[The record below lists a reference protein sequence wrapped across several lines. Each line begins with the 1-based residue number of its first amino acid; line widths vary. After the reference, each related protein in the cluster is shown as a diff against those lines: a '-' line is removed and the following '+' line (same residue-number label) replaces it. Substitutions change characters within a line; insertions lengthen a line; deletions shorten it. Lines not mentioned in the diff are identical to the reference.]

1 MTVWGVDERICVQRP
16 PLLLGMCA
24 LEHARVKHVRYLC
37 VSAGS
42 SLLPCRPEK
51 ADGWDSLGLDLM
63 FPKWEVAWG
72 SDPKTL
78 CLPYAFRPCPASVR
92 SLSYFAS
99 FGVPAEPFALC
110 QDWGSSLFLG
120 VLGCKGQQCIG
131 GPGLGEGCPTRVCA
145 PGPAGPLGRAGG
157 PYWSTGHPVSLL
169 GFDASSGQA
178 WSLLPSVP
186 FHCPCCLCFH
196 LPSSLKTML
205 SRHFSGSLG
214 ISMLPRGQFPGVP

>member
-99 FGVPAEPFALC
+99 FGVLLSLLLC
-110 QDWGSSLFLG
+110 VRMGAHHCSWGSWAVKANNALG
-120 VLGCKGQQCIG
+120 AQVWGRAAPLGFVPLVLPGHWG
-131 GPGLGEGCPTRVCA
+131 GRVGLTGPLVTQLASWASTPPLAR
-145 PGPAGPLGRAGG
+145 PGPCSLRCLFTALAV
-157 PYWSTGHPVSLL
+157 SASIFHP
-169 GFDASSGQA
+169 
-178 WSLLPSVP
+178 P
-186 FHCPCCLCFH
+186 
-196 LPSSLKTML
+196 
-205 SRHFSGSLG
+205 
-214 ISMLPRGQFPGVP
+214 